1 MDNHYFKRY
10 SIHSMGIQG
19 KLIIIQSLLVII
31 PLLALFYMFYLHGV
45 FLNTNQLALTA
56 FIFLMVLGGMHILRQ
71 MFERIISLASSVKHA
86 DTEDAGYGDVQRETD
101 ELKDLSNS
109 LHRVLNRLEKTT
121 DDLRRRSFELL
132 TIRESMEAARNS
144 LDIYLIMDMIL
155 GKAMGLTEAR
165 IGSILIAE
173 SSTEQFRVAAIR
185 GSNDIL
191 KKGMYLPMQSSL
203 SRQVLLKKKPLL
215 VTDIQQDHRTERP
228 NQSRYKS
235 PSFLSMPILIGNEVS
250 AVLNLADKE
259 NGLIFNHEDEELS
272 SILLR
277 EISFALE
284 NAQLHGRIKDQ
295 LEEIREKNLQLENE
309 VTERRRVGDELKKYQ
324 GNLKQLVEEQ
334 TAELNR
340 TNDQLQQEIKDRSAA
355 EEALRESEKRYRE
368 FVELLPQMV
377 FETDPQWKLTFFNR
391 AVLTHAGYGEEDI
404 RQGLTFL
411 EMVVPEER
419 ERVADNFTRRLQNE
433 FVAGV
438 EYNLRRKDGSIFP
451 VMIYAAP
458 LIINDEARGLQGVIF
473 DLNDRKR
480 LEQQLVQA
488 QKLEATGTLAGGIAH
503 DFNNLLMG
511 IQGYASLMLLDME
524 PSHPH
529 YDRLKRIEDYV
540 KSGADLTKHLLGF
553 AQGGRYEVCPTQ
565 MNDILEKSSS
575 MFGRTKK
582 EIVIHTK
589 LADDLWTVEVDRGQ
603 MEQVLMNLYMNAWQA
618 MPSGG
623 EIFLESSN
631 TVLHDDDT
639 HPYEIQPGKYIK
651 ITVTDTGVGM
661 DVKTRE
667 RIFEPFFTT
676 KTMGRGTGLGLA
688 MVYGIMKGHGGMIHV
703 YSEPG
708 HGTTFSIYLPAS
720 DKDAVVDKQEAPQIM
735 KGTETILLVDDER
748 TVLEV
753 SNEILTSIGYNVF
766 IAGSGHDALAL
777 YLEHIESIQLV
788 ILDLIMPGM
797 SGGETFDRLKQMNSE
812 IKVLLSS
819 GYGMNQNVQHILDR
833 GCRGFIQ
840 KPFNIGDL
848 SKKLREVLNT

>member
-1 MDNHYFKRY
+1 MDNNYLKRY
-10 SIHSMGIQG
+10 SIQNMGIHG

-31 PLLALFYMFYLHGV
+31 PFLVLFYAFYHHRI
-45 FLNTNQLALTA
+45 FLNTHQLALIA
-56 FIFLMVLGGMHILRQ
+56 FIFLMVLGGLHILRQ
-71 MFERIISLASSVKHA
+71 IFERIISLASSVQHA
-86 DTEDAGYGDVQRETD
+86 GAQDGEYTDAQSETD

-121 DDLRRRSFELL
+121 EDLRRRSFELL
-132 TIRESMEAARNS
+132 TIRESIEAARNS
-144 LDIYLIMDMIL
+144 LDTYYIMDMIL

-185 GSNDIL
+185 GSSDVL
-191 KKGMYLPMQSSL
+191 KKGMCIPMQTSL
-203 SRQVLLKKKPLL
+203 SRQVLLRKKPLL

-259 NGLIFNHEDEELS
+259 NGLIFNQEDEELS
-272 SILLR
+272 AILLR

-284 NAQLHGRIKDQ
+284 NAQLHGRITDQ
-295 LEEIREKNLQLENE
+295 LEEIRGKNLQLEKE
-309 VTERRRVGDELKKYQ
+309 VTERQRIEDELKKYQ

-334 TAELNR
+334 TSEINR
-340 TNDQLQQEIKDRSAA
+340 TNIQLQQEIKDRSAA

-377 FETDPQWKLTFFNR
+377 FETDPLWKLTFYNR
-391 AVLTHAGYGEEDI
+391 AVLTHTGYGEEDI

-419 ERVADNFTRRLQNE
+419 ERVAAIFKRRLQNE

-438 EYNLRRKDGSIFP
+438 EYNLMRKDGSIFP
-451 VMIYAAP
+451 VMIYASP
-458 LIINDEARGLQGVIF
+458 LITNDEARGLQGVIF

-480 LEQQLVQA
+480 LEQQLLQA

-511 IQGYASLMLLDME
+511 IQGYTSLILLEMD
-524 PSHPH
+524 PSHPL
-529 YDRLKRIEDYV
+529 YERLKCIEDHV

-553 AQGGRYEVCPTQ
+553 AQGGRYEVHPTQ
-565 MNDILEKSSS
+565 MNDIIEKSAS

-582 EIVIHTK
+582 EITMHTK
-589 LADDLWTVEVDRGQ
+589 LAADLWAVEVDRGQ
-603 MEQVLMNLYMNAWQA
+603 MEQIFMNLYLNAWQA
-618 MPSGG
+618 MPGGG

-631 TVLHDDDT
+631 AILQEDDI
-639 HPYEIQPGKYIK
+639 HPYEMQPGNYIK

-676 KTMGRGTGLGLA
+676 RAMGRGTGLGLA
-688 MVYGIMKGHGGMIHV
+688 MVYGIMKGHGGMINV

-708 HGTTFSIYLPAS
+708 HGTTFNIYLPAS
-720 DKDAVVDKQEAPQIM
+720 NKDVVLDTPEAQQIL

-753 SNEILTSIGYNVF
+753 NNEILASLGYNIL
-766 IAGSGHDALAL
+766 IAGNGPDALSL
-777 YLEHIESIQLV
+777 YLENIERIQLV

-797 SGGETFDRLKQMNSE
+797 SGSETFDRLKQVNSE

-819 GYGMNQNVQHILDR
+819 GYGMNKNVQQILDR

-848 SKKLREVLNT
+848 SKKLREVLNK

>member
-1 MDNHYFKRY
+1 
-10 SIHSMGIQG
+10 MG
-19 KLIIIQSLLVII
+19 SSSSSSPSLVII
-31 PLLALFYMFYLHGV
+31 PCLVLFYTFYQDLV
-45 FLNTNQLALTA
+45 FLNTHQLALIA
-56 FIFLMVLGGMHILRQ
+56 FIFLMVLGGLHILRQ
-71 MFERIISLASSVKHA
+71 MFERIIFLASSVKNVGA
-86 DTEDAGYGDVQRETD
+86 EDTGYADVQREKD

-121 DDLRRRSFELL
+121 RDLRRRSFDLL

-144 LDIYLIMDMIL
+144 LDIYHIMDMIL

-173 SSTEQFRVAAIR
+173 SATEQFRVAASK
-185 GSNDIL
+185 GLDDVL
-191 KKGMYLPMQSSL
+191 KKGMSIPMQSSL
-203 SRQVLLKKKPLL
+203 ARQVLLRKKPLL
-215 VTDIQQDHRTERP
+215 VTDIRQDHRTERP
-228 NQSRYKS
+228 NQARYKS

-259 NGLIFNHEDEELS
+259 NGLTFNHEDEELS

-295 LEEIREKNLQLENE
+295 LEEIREKNLQLEKE
-309 VTERRRVGDELKKYQ
+309 VTERRRVEDELEKYQ
-324 GNLKQLVEEQ
+324 GNLQQLVEEQ

-340 TNDQLQQEIKDRSAA
+340 TNLQLQQEVRDRSAA

-368 FVELLPQMV
+368 FVDLLPQMV
-377 FETDPQWKLTFFNR
+377 FETDSQWKLTFFNR
-391 AVLTHAGYGEEDI
+391 AVSTHAGYGEEDI
-404 RQGLTFL
+404 RRGLTFL

-419 ERVADNFTRRLQNE
+419 ERVAVNFKRRLQNE

-438 EYNLRRKDGSIFP
+438 EYNLLRKDGTIFP
-451 VMIYAAP
+451 VMIYAGP
-458 LIINDEARGLQGVIF
+458 LLANDEARGLQGVIF
-473 DLNDRKR
+473 DLYDRKR
-480 LEQQLVQA
+480 LEQQLIQA
-488 QKLEATGTLAGGIAH
+488 QKLEAAGTLAGGIAH

-529 YDRLKRIEDYV
+529 YDRLQRIEDYV
-540 KSGADLTKHLLGF
+540 KSGAYLTTQLLGF
-553 AQGGRYEVCPTQ
+553 AQGGRGEVSPTQ
-565 MNDILEKSSS
+565 MNDILEKSSTL
-575 MFGRTKK
+575 FGRTKK
-582 EIVIHTK
+582 EITMHTK
-589 LADDLWTVEVDRGQ
+589 LAADLWTVEVDRGQ
-603 MEQVLMNLYMNAWQA
+603 MEQVFMNLYMNAWQA

-631 TVLHDDDT
+631 TVLQNDDV
-639 HPYEIQPGKYIK
+639 HPYEIKPGKYVK

-661 DVKTRE
+661 DIKTKE

-676 KTMGRGTGLGLA
+676 KTMEVGTGLGLA

-720 DKDAVVDKQEAPQIM
+720 AMNAVADNEEAFQIIR
-735 KGTETILLVDDER
+735 GTETILLVEDER
-748 TVLEV
+748 AVLEV
-753 SNEILTSIGYNVF
+753 STETLASLGYKVF
-766 IAGSGHDALAL
+766 AAGSGQDAIAL
-777 YLEHIESIQLV
+777 YLEHRESIQLV
-788 ILDLIMPGM
+788 VLDLIMPGM
-797 SGGETFDRLKQMNSE
+797 SGDETFARLKRMNPE

-819 GYGMNQNVQHILDR
+819 GYGMNQNVQHLMDL

-848 SKKLREVLNT
+848 SKKLREVLDT

>member
-1 MDNHYFKRY
+1 MNNHYFKRY
-10 SIHSMGIQG
+10 SIQNKGILG

-31 PLLALFYMFYLHGV
+31 PLLVLFYAFYQHGV
-45 FLNTNQLALTA
+45 FLNTSHLALTA
-56 FIFLMVLGGMHILRQ
+56 FIFLMVLGGLHILRQ
-71 MFERIISLASSVKHA
+71 MFERIISLASSVKNA
-86 DTEDAGYGDVQRETD
+86 DVEDAGDAGVQKETD

-121 DDLRRRSFELL
+121 EDLRRRSFELL

-144 LDIYLIMDMIL
+144 LDIYHIMDMIL
-155 GKAMGLTEAR
+155 GKAMGITEAR

-173 SSTEQFRVAAIR
+173 SSTEQFRVAAIK
-185 GSNDIL
+185 GLNDVL
-191 KKGMYLPMQSSL
+191 EKGMCIPMQTSL
-203 SRQVLLKKKPLL
+203 SRQVLLRKKPLL

-259 NGLIFNHEDEELS
+259 NGLTFNREDEEMS
-272 SILLR
+272 AILLR

-295 LEEIREKNLQLENE
+295 LEEIREKNLRLEKE
-309 VTERRRVGDELKKYQ
+309 VTERQNIEVELKKYQ

-340 TNDQLQQEIKDRSAA
+340 TNVQLQQEIGDRSAA
-355 EEALRESEKRYRE
+355 EDALRESEKRYRE

-377 FETDPQWKLTFFNR
+377 FETDPRWKLTFFNR
-391 AVLTHAGYGEEDI
+391 AILTHTGYGEEDI
-404 RQGLTFL
+404 RQGLTFP
-411 EMVVPEER
+411 EMIVHEER
-419 ERVADNFTRRLQNE
+419 ERVAANFERRLQGE
-433 FVAGV
+433 FVAGL
-438 EYNLRRKDGSIFP
+438 EYNMMRKDGSIFP
-451 VMIYAAP
+451 VMIYASP
-458 LIINDEARGLQGVIF
+458 LIKNNEVRGLQGVIF

-480 LEQQLVQA
+480 LEQQLLQA

-503 DFNNLLMG
+503 DFNNMLMG
-511 IQGYASLMLLDME
+511 IQGYTSLMLLDME
-524 PSHPH
+524 PANPH
-529 YDRLKRIEDYV
+529 YERLKRIEDYV

-553 AQGGRYEVCPTQ
+553 AQGGRYEVCTTQ
-565 MNDILEKSSS
+565 MNDIIEKSAS

-582 EIVIHTK
+582 EIAIHTK
-589 LADDLWTVEVDRGQ
+589 LAADLWSVEVDRGQ
-603 MEQVLMNLYMNAWQA
+603 MDQILVNLYLNAWQA
-618 MPSGG
+618 MPGGG

-631 TVLHDDDT
+631 TILRDDDT
-639 HPYEIQPGKYIK
+639 QPYEIQPGNYIK

-661 DVKTRE
+661 DAKTRG

-708 HGTTFSIYLPAS
+708 HGTTFNLYLPAS
-720 DKDAVVDKQEAPQIM
+720 NKDAAPYKQETQQIM

-753 SNEILTSIGYNVF
+753 NNEILASLGYTVL
-766 IAGSGHDALAL
+766 IAASGHDALAL
-777 YLEHIESIQLV
+777 YLENIERIQLV

-797 SGGETFDRLKQMNSE
+797 SGSETFDRLKQMNSE

-819 GYGMNQNVQHILDR
+819 GYGMNQNVQQVLDR